1 MACLGFLY
9 LVLPLIE
16 LFKFLV
22 CFYSTNFE
30 DNLNSNFDFSSL
42 KTKALTSVHSG
53 NKPQNVIKRI
63 EAAGSHNIRKNAEIN
78 EIEFVH
84 FVAVYVVYGRGCNAL
99 VF

>member
-1 MACLGFLY
+1 MFNCSE
-9 LVLPLIE
+9 VH
-16 LFKFLV
+16 
-22 CFYSTNFE
+22 FYR
-30 DNLNSNFDFSSL
+30 SNFLQNPYF
-42 KTKALTSVHSG
+42 SVHSG

-78 EIEFVH
+78 ENEFVH